1 MAKARSLRTSEVV
14 TRMVRAAAA
23 DVRDTLPAALR
34 DEPDAVHEHR
44 TRVRRLRAVLAGVS
58 RYVDASAARRLRDE
72 YREWGHALG
81 VVRDLEVRA
90 EQADAA
96 LADAGVDDED
106 AGRRLVGREREQ
118 YVVEHARLEQL
129 ASFTAATKRA
139 RRLERFA
146 ADPHAQGGK
155 ARKDLRRVL
164 QHEIKRVRR
173 AERAYDG
180 TLETQHEL
188 RKAGR
193 RLRYIAEAIGTQSPG
208 LFEVA
213 DLVAAGKGVH
223 DSLGEQRDALLFV
236 ARLRLARAAA
246 DAAGEAVAPYEQ
258 LIEAAESRASDHA
271 KGLKPAL
278 KQLRRGAKAIS

>member
-1 MAKARSLRTSEVV
+1 MANAPRTSDVV
-14 TRMVRAAAA
+14 ARMVRAAAD
-23 DVRDTLPAALR
+23 DVRDALPAALR

-58 RYVDASAARRLRDE
+58 AYVDAAAARRLRDD

-81 VVRDLEVRA
+81 IVRDLEVRA

-96 LADAGVDDED
+96 LADAGIDDED
-106 AGRRLVGREREQ
+106 AWRRLVGREREL
-118 YVVEHARLEQL
+118 YALEHARLEQL
-129 ASFTAATKRA
+129 ASLSQAAKRE

-146 ADPHAQGGK
+146 KHPHARGGK
-155 ARKDLRRVL
+155 ARKDLRRIL
-164 QHEIKRVRR
+164 QHEVKQVRR

-180 TLETQHEL
+180 ALATQHEL

-193 RLRYIAEAIGTQSPG
+193 RLRYIAESIAAQAPG
-208 LFEVA
+208 LFDVA

-223 DSLGEQRDALLFV
+223 DALGEQRDALLFV
-236 ARLRLARAAA
+236 ERLRLARAAA
-246 DAAGEAVAPYEQ
+246 DAAGEALAPYEQ
-258 LIEAAESRASDHA
+258 LIDAAESRASHHA

-278 KQLRRGAKAIS
+278 KQLRRGAKAIG